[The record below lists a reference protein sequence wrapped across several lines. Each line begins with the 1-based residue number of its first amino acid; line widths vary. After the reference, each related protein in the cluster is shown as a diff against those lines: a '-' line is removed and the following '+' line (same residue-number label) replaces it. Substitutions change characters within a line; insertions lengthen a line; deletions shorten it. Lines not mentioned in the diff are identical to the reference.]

1 MSAMRRL
8 LVPAIS
14 TSVMLV
20 ILFSLGVWQ
29 VQRLAWKQA
38 LLAQIDAAERLPAI
52 PLPENPT
59 AFQKVR
65 IDGHLR
71 TDLHALY
78 GAEVRGDRLGG
89 QLIMPLERAGADPVL
104 VDLGWVPG
112 DGSGPLTLPS
122 GAVEGF
128 LRPAEHAGR
137 FSGTDSPAK
146 RLFYTLDPGPIG
158 AALGLPRVAP
168 YTLIA
173 IGSPKPGV
181 FPDPATALP
190 RPPNNHLQYA
200 MTWFGFAITLLIIF
214 GLYVRKTLRA

>member
-1 MSAMRRL
+1 MRRL

-20 ILFSLGVWQ
+20 ILLSLGVWQ

-52 PLPENPT
+52 PLPLDPT
-59 AFQKVR
+59 PFQKVR
-65 IDGHLR
+65 IEGHLR
-71 TDLHALY
+71 SDLHALY
-78 GAEVRGDRLGG
+78 GAEVRGDKLGG
-89 QLIMPLERAGADPVL
+89 QLIMPLERDGADPVL

-112 DGSGPLTLPS
+112 DGGGPLTLPS

-137 FSGTDSPAK
+137 FSGTDNPAK
-146 RLFYTLDPGPIG
+146 RLFYTLDPAPIG
-158 AALGLPRVAP
+158 AALELELARVAP
-168 YTLIA
+168 FTLIA
-173 IGSPKPGV
+173 IGQPKPGV
-181 FPDPATALP
+181 YPDPATALP

-214 GLYVRKTLRA
+214 GLYARKTLRA

>member
-14 TSVMLV
+14 TAVMLV
-20 ILFSLGVWQ
+20 ILLSLGVWQ
-29 VQRLAWKQA
+29 VQRLAWKHA
-38 LLAQIDAAERLPAI
+38 LLAQIDAAEQLPAI
-52 PLPENPT
+52 PLPDNPT

-65 IDGHLR
+65 IEGHLR

-78 GAEVRGDRLGG
+78 GAEVRGDTLGG

-137 FSGTDSPAK
+137 FSGTDNPAK
-146 RLFYTLDPGPIG
+146 RLFYTLDPAPIG

-173 IGSPKPGV
+173 IGQPKPGV

-190 RPPNNHLQYA
+190 RPPDNHLQYA
-200 MTWFGFAITLLIIF
+200 MTWFGFAITLMIIF
-214 GLYVRKTLRA
+214 GLYARKTLRA